1 MRKIAIAAMMLGLL
15 ISSAHSQQEDP
26 KAQQRRDAKQIDDQY
41 ERARKGS
48 SWSVS
53 PKPLADP
60 WQSVKSPAPTD
71 KK

>member
-1 MRKIAIAAMMLGLL
+1 MRKIAVAAMMLGLL

-41 ERARKGS
+41 ERARRGS
-48 SWSVS
+48 SWAIS
-53 PKPLADP
+53 PKPLIDP
-60 WQSVKSPAPTD
+60 WQSVKSPPPTE